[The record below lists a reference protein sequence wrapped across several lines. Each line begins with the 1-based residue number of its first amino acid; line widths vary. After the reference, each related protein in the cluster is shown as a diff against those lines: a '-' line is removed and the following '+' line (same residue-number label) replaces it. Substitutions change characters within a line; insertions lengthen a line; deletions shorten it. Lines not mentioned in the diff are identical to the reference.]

1 MNYDVFIS
9 YRRKDAAEYA
19 RQIQLK
25 LENYGYTVFLDHD
38 ELKDGR
44 FDQRIIDAIE
54 GSKVFIALLTPLY
67 MSRCADAEDWVRK
80 EIECAVKNNLHIVPV
95 NIDRQFGDFPADCPA
110 SLRTH
115 IGQHQYSEI
124 FTGQHF
130 TTTMNDLN
138 ENRLKPYLG
147 SGSARPSALGAIVR
161 IRPDMDCRMMKF
173 GEEVALLQGGAYNI
187 VRLMKGKHPLDF
199 VSLECPTDH
208 IEKVY
213 VVEDNQSEDF
223 FEVELAPIKAKRL
236 KAIEDEKRRQR
247 EEAERIK
254 RQKEEA
260 KRREAERIEAER
272 RAKAEAERKAKEEA
286 ERAERE
292 RIAKAEAEKKEREH
306 EWNVSKEKSRVTKLL
321 DEGKGRDGIYTVG
334 DYYDRNGVK
343 GVVIYV
349 QDGKGNGTEYGSCGV
364 ILSLTESEAQ
374 WAVDRNFGSILRK
387 DNPSNS
393 LVSQNRGNWSMHNGI
408 DSSNARAFMS
418 FDRWQER
425 FPAFSKAFLGNTNEY
440 FWYLPSETCLNQCI
454 KPNVYKINR
463 TLKAIAEKSATKVQ
477 PIGGRYDY
485 GHVLSDIGAPTYWSC
500 NEYNSTNAICVNMG
514 PYGSKNENDA
524 KIRTHKVRAVRGFS
538 VQRTATEKANEQRWR
553 QLGINPKDL
562 TRTMDV
568 EDIFQYLLEIRKG

>member
-67 MSRCADAEDWVRK
+67 MSRCADVEDWVRK
-80 EIECAVKNNLHIVPV
+80 EIECAVKNNLHIVPI
-95 NIDRQFGDFPADCPA
+95 NIDRQFCDFPADCPA

-115 IGQHQYSEI
+115 IGQHQYSEV

-147 SGSARPSALGAIVR
+147 GGSARPSALGAIVR
-161 IRPDMDCRMMKF
+161 IKPDMDCRMMKF

-199 VSLECPTDH
+199 VSLECPADH

-223 FEVELAPIKAKRL
+223 FEVELAPVKAKRL

-254 RQKEEA
+254 RQNEEA

-272 RAKAEAERKAKEEA
+272 RAKAEAE
-286 ERAERE
+286 
-292 RIAKAEAEKKEREH
+292 KKEREH
-306 EWNVSKEKSRVTKLL
+306 EWNVSEEKSRVTKLL

-334 DYYDRNGVK
+334 DYYDRDGVK
-343 GVVIYV
+343 GVVIHIGEANTP
-349 QDGKGNGTEYGSCGV
+349 QEFGSMGM

-408 DSSNARAFMS
+408 YSSNARAFMS

-440 FWYLPSETCLNQCI
+440 NWQLPSEKCLNQCI

-463 TLKAIAEKSATKVQ
+463 TLKAIAEKTATKVQ

-514 PYGSKNENDA
+514 PYGYGEENQA
-524 KIRTHKVRAVRGFS
+524 KTITHKVRAVRGFS

-553 QLGINPKDL
+553 QLGINPKQL

-568 EDIFQYLLEIRKG
+568 EDIMQHYFFDIERF